1 MQFNTLFRSVRWTKY
16 VSLKNLIQRTMPLRK
31 VCILYSPESCSGRA
45 YSTSLGQHVSLYRMV
60 HHINVVFFFCRLKAD
75 VFTSRD
81 QCQRSKCKVPFLINV
96 LRVYKD
102 KSISFLILQT
112 CHTSLSPNNSSE
124 REGSSVIRS
133 SVDLFQVQQQ
143 QVNVFLDIPGFQSKT
158 MIVRIMKEII
168 IAASRIT
175 EEGRFPL
182 LSLIFFLIFAPM
194 IHNNYNNNMCL
205 LK

>member
-1 MQFNTLFRSVRWTKY
+1 MQFNRLFRSVRWTKY
-16 VSLKNLIQRTMPLRK
+16 VILKNLIQRTMPLRK

-75 VFTSRD
+75 IFTSRD

-112 CHTSLSPNNSSE
+112 CHTSLSPTNSCE
-124 REGSSVIRS
+124 REGSSVIRF
-133 SVDLFQVQQQ
+133 SVDLFQVQ
-143 QVNVFLDIPGFQSKT
+143 
-158 MIVRIMKEII
+158 
-168 IAASRIT
+168 
-175 EEGRFPL
+175 
-182 LSLIFFLIFAPM
+182 
-194 IHNNYNNNMCL
+194 
-205 LK
+205 

>member
-16 VSLKNLIQRTMPLRK
+16 VSLKNLIQGTMPLRK

-60 HHINVVFFFCRLKAD
+60 HHIDVVFFFCRLKAD
-75 VFTSRD
+75 IFTSRD

-133 SVDLFQVQQQ
+133 SVDLFQVQ
-143 QVNVFLDIPGFQSKT
+143 
-158 MIVRIMKEII
+158 
-168 IAASRIT
+168 
-175 EEGRFPL
+175 
-182 LSLIFFLIFAPM
+182 
-194 IHNNYNNNMCL
+194 
-205 LK
+205 

>member
-1 MQFNTLFRSVRWTKY
+1 
-16 VSLKNLIQRTMPLRK
+16 MPLRK
-31 VCILYSPESCSGRA
+31 VCILYSPGGCSGRA

-60 HHINVVFFFCRLKAD
+60 HHIIVVFFCRLKAD

-102 KSISFLILQT
+102 KGISFLILQT

-133 SVDLFQVQQQ
+133 SVDLFQVQ
-143 QVNVFLDIPGFQSKT
+143 
-158 MIVRIMKEII
+158 
-168 IAASRIT
+168 
-175 EEGRFPL
+175 
-182 LSLIFFLIFAPM
+182 
-194 IHNNYNNNMCL
+194 
-205 LK
+205 